1 MLTSSAS
8 PPARAGTSAAD
19 TRGRGRRRSGHCSGT
34 GAGRPA
40 VPHSSRPLPSTKVV
54 PHFEYSVQ
62 VRGIFGGR
70 TCGGF
75 LPQRLLRFVSRH
87 RAHSLKN
94 ALVMR
99 LWELCPERSF

>member
-1 MLTSSAS
+1 MVELGAKLGVLERSTEVLHAL
-8 PPARAGTSAAD
+8 PNRVVQECAAAMD
-19 TRGRGRRRSGHCSGT
+19 KHVTIYDQ
-34 GAGRPA
+34 
-40 VPHSSRPLPSTKVV
+40 LKVV
-54 PHFEYSVQ
+54 PHFEYSVR
-62 VRGIFGGR
+62 VRAIFGGR

-99 LWELCPERSF
+99 LWALCLERSS